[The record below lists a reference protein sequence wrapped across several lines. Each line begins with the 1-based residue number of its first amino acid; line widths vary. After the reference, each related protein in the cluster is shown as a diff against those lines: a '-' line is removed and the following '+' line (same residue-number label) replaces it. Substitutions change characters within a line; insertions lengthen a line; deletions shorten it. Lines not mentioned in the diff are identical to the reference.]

1 MKEESIIEV
10 SIGYTLHHREKMII
24 DKTTYR
30 ANDIR
35 GIADTQLSNDVCTVT
50 ALAYVELLRKHR
62 HKDPQE
68 LTVVVGKDVRNSS
81 PRLKTAFAEALVS
94 RGVHVIDIA
103 PAEKVSS
110 TPLMYFATWLFNADG
125 GVEVTGSHLDKEWNG
140 FKLCIGSESAREDHI
155 REMFQTAKKR
165 EDTFKTGSL
174 HVPGAAVKGKLEEVD
189 VLPDYHAMIA
199 ANVILRDRW
208 EELALN
214 ALSGKISLRE
224 ALSTALHEI
233 EKLPE
238 SRTKPLTGLK
248 IVYDAG
254 NGTTGV
260 IAPPIFRDLGA
271 EVFELYCEPD
281 GNFPH
286 HLPDPT
292 IPGFLTDLHAEV
304 QRKNAHIGLSS
315 DCDGDRAG
323 AVSPLGRNII
333 GEQILALLCKHI
345 LKERPSAVWGSA
357 PSRAPPVPPQA
368 QEGLTR
374 KPCKGLIV
382 YDTKCSDAIREIIA
396 ENGGVPVEWK
406 TGFSFIKTKM
416 DAVGAVAGGEM
427 SGHVYFAKNN
437 RADDAVFAFSELL
450 LLTTAELLHR
460 KRKMDVVDEMLADFL
475 KRYVN
480 TPEIRIPVVSD
491 EEKERVSDA
500 VENYYRALAAKNPG
514 EYRRRTDEAGNDIDG
529 VKIEFVKE
537 NGWALVRRSN
547 TSPVIIL
554 RMEARNE
561 EGLRTIEEH
570 VIKNFSAFDTVD
582 LNADEYVREIVQR
595 IK

>member
-1 MKEESIIEV
+1 M
-10 SIGYTLHHREKMII
+10 TI

-35 GIADTQLSNDVCTVT
+35 GIASEEYPNFQLSNDFCTLT

-62 HKDPQE
+62 RKDPQE

-81 PRLKTAFAEALVS
+81 PRLKTAFAGALVS

-140 FKLCIGSESAREDHI
+140 FKLCIGSESTTTNQI
-155 REMFQTAKKR
+155 NEMFQTAKKL
-165 EDTFKTGSL
+165 EDAFKTGSM
-174 HVPGAAVKGKLEEVD
+174 HVPSAAVKGELEEVD
-189 VLPDYHAMIA
+189 ILPDYHAMIA

-214 ALSGKISLRE
+214 ALSGKISLRK
-224 ALSTALHEI
+224 AISTAMQEI

-238 SRTKPLTGLK
+238 ERRKPLTGLK

-260 IAPPIFRDLGA
+260 VAPPIFRDLGA
-271 EVFELYCEPD
+271 EVFELYCEPNGD
-281 GNFPH
+281 FPH

-292 IPGFLTDLHAEV
+292 IPGFLKDLHAEV

-315 DCDGDRAG
+315 GCDGDRAG

-345 LKERPSAVWGSA
+345 LKERPSA
-357 PSRAPPVPPQA
+357 
-368 QEGLTR
+368 
-374 KPCKGLIV
+374 KIV
-382 YDTKCSDAIREIIA
+382 YDTKCSDAIREIIT

-450 LLTTAELLHR
+450 LLTTAELHR
-460 KRKMDVVDEMLADFL
+460 KRKTDVVDEMLADFL

-500 VENYYRALAAKNPG
+500 VENYYRALAAKNQG
-514 EYRRRTDEAGNDIDG
+514 EYKRRTDEAGNDIDG

-554 RMEARNE
+554 RMEARNK

-570 VIKNFSAFDTVD
+570 VIKKFSAFDTVD

>member
-1 MKEESIIEV
+1 
-10 SIGYTLHHREKMII
+10 MII

-35 GIADTQLSNDVCTVT
+35 GIASEEYSNFQLSNDFCTLT

-62 HKDPQE
+62 RKDPHE
-68 LTVVVGKDVRNSS
+68 LKVVVGKDVRNSS
-81 PRLKTAFAEALVS
+81 LRMKNAFAEALIS

-110 TPLMYFATWLFNADG
+110 TPLMYFATWLFNTDG

-140 FKLCIGSESAREDHI
+140 FKLCVGSESTTENQI
-155 REMFQTAKKR
+155 NEMYQTAKKL
-165 EDTFKTGSL
+165 EDMFKIGSM
-174 HVPGAAVKGKLEEVD
+174 PFPSTVKGELEEVD
-189 VLPDYHAMIA
+189 VLKDYHSMIA

-208 EELALN
+208 EELASR
-214 ALSGKISLRE
+214 ALSGDSSLRE

-238 SRTKPLTGLK
+238 ERTKPLTGLK

-260 IAPPIFRDLGA
+260 IAPSIFSDLGA
-271 EVFELYCEPD
+271 EVFELYCEPN

-292 IPGFLTDLHAEV
+292 IPGFLKDLHAEV

-323 AVSPLGRNII
+323 AVSPGGRNII

-345 LKERPSAVWGSA
+345 LKERPHA
-357 PSRAPPVPPQA
+357 
-368 QEGLTR
+368 
-374 KPCKGLIV
+374 KIV
-382 YDTKCSDAIREIIA
+382 YDTKCSDAIREIIT
-396 ENGGVPVEWK
+396 EDGGVPVEWK

-450 LLTTAELLHR
+450 LLTAAELHR
-460 KRKMDVVDEMLADFL
+460 KRKMDVVDEMLAEFL

-514 EYRRRTDEAGNDIDG
+514 EYKRRTDEAGNDIDG

-570 VIKNFSAFDTVD
+570 VIKKFSEFDTVD

-595 IK
+595 IKFLNPYG

>member
-1 MKEESIIEV
+1 
-10 SIGYTLHHREKMII
+10 MII
-24 DKTTYR
+24 NKATYR

-35 GIADTQLSNDVCTVT
+35 GIADEAHPNFQLSDDFCTLT

-62 HKDPQE
+62 GKEPQE
-68 LTVVVGKDVRNSS
+68 LKVVIGKDVRNSGL
-81 PRLKTAFAEALVS
+81 RMKTAFAEALITK
-94 RGVHVIDIA
+94 GVHVIDIA
-103 PAEKVSS
+103 PQEKISS

-140 FKLCIGSESAREDHI
+140 FKLCVGSESTTENQI
-155 REMFQTAKKR
+155 SEMLQTAKKL
-165 EDTFKTGSL
+165 EDAFKTGSL
-174 HVPGAAVKGKLEEVD
+174 YFASTVKGEIEEVE
-189 VLPDYHAMIA
+189 VLKDYHSMIA
-199 ANVILRDRW
+199 ANVVLRDRW
-208 EELALN
+208 EELALR
-214 ALSGKISLRE
+214 ALSGKISLRK
-224 ALSTALHEI
+224 AISIATQEI

-238 SRTKPLTGLK
+238 DRIKPLSGLK

-271 EVFELYCEPD
+271 EVFELYCSPD

-323 AVSPLGRNII
+323 AVSPSGKMII

-345 LKERPSAVWGSA
+345 LKEHPTA
-357 PSRAPPVPPQA
+357 
-368 QEGLTR
+368 
-374 KPCKGLIV
+374 KIV
-382 YDTKCSDAIREIIA
+382 YDTKCSDAIREIIV

-406 TGFSFIKTKM
+406 TGFSFIKAKM
-416 DAVGAVAGGEM
+416 DEVGAVAGGEM

-450 LLTTAELLHR
+450 LLTAAELR
-460 KRKMDVVDEMLADFL
+460 FKKGMNVVDEMLADFL

-480 TPEIRIPVVSD
+480 TPEIRISVVSD
-491 EEKERVSDA
+491 EEKERVSDV
-500 VENYYRALAAKNPG
+500 VESYYRELAVSNP
-514 EYRRRTDEAGNDIDG
+514 EKYRRRTDPQGNDIDG
-529 VKIEFVKE
+529 VKIEFVEEK
-537 NGWALVRRSN
+537 GWALVRRSN

-561 EGLRTIEEH
+561 QGLGKIEEQ
-570 VIKNFSAFDTVD
+570 VIKKFWEFKTVD
-582 LNADEYVREIVQR
+582 LKADDYIRGILKRVKARKTFKIEELNRR
-595 IK
+595 

>member
-1 MKEESIIEV
+1 
-10 SIGYTLHHREKMII
+10 MII

-35 GIADTQLSNDVCTVT
+35 GIADETHPNFQLSDDFCTLT

-62 HKDPQE
+62 RKEPQE
-68 LTVVVGKDVRNSS
+68 LTVVIGKDVRNSS

-94 RGVHVIDIA
+94 SGVHVIDIA

-110 TPLMYFATWLFNADG
+110 TPLMYFATWLFDADG

-140 FKLCIGSESAREDHI
+140 FKLCIGSESAKENHI
-155 REMFQTAKKR
+155 REMFKTAKKL
-165 EDTFKTGSL
+165 EDAFKTGSL
-174 HVPGAAVKGKLEEVD
+174 RVPSTAVKGKLEEVD
-189 VLPDYHAMIA
+189 VLPDYRAMIA

-214 ALSGKISLRE
+214 ALSGKILLRN
-224 ALSTALHEI
+224 AISTALHEI

-260 IAPPIFRDLGA
+260 VAPPIFRDLGA
-271 EVFELYCEPD
+271 EVFELYCEPN

-292 IPGFLTDLHAEV
+292 IPGFLKDLHAEV

-323 AVSPLGRNII
+323 AVSPGGRNII

-345 LKERPSAVWGSA
+345 LKEHPNA
-357 PSRAPPVPPQA
+357 
-368 QEGLTR
+368 
-374 KPCKGLIV
+374 KIV
-382 YDTKCSDAIREIIA
+382 YDTKCSDAIREIIT

-450 LLTTAELLHR
+450 LLTAAELHR
-460 KRKMDVVDEMLADFL
+460 KRKTDVVDEMLADFL

-491 EEKERVSDA
+491 YK
-500 VENYYRALAAKNPG
+500 
-514 EYRRRTDEAGNDIDG
+514 RRTDEAGNDIDG
-529 VKIEFVKE
+529 VKVEFVKE

-570 VIKNFSAFDTVD
+570 VIKKLSAFDTVD
-582 LNADEYVREIVQR
+582 LNADEYVREIMQR

>member
-1 MKEESIIEV
+1 
-10 SIGYTLHHREKMII
+10 MII
-24 DKTTYR
+24 DKTTFR

-35 GIADTQLSNDVCTVT
+35 GIADETHPNFQLSNDFCTLT

-62 HKDPQE
+62 RKDPQE

-94 RGVHVIDIA
+94 SGVHVIDIA
-103 PAEKVSS
+103 PLEKVSS
-110 TPLMYFATWLFNADG
+110 TPLMYFATWLLNADG

-140 FKLCIGSESAREDHI
+140 FKLCVGSESTTSNQI
-155 REMFQTAKKR
+155 NEMFQTAKR
-165 EDTFKTGSL
+165 LEEAFTFKNL
-174 HVPGAAVKGKLEEVD
+174 HSTVKGEIEEVD
-189 VLPDYHAMIA
+189 VLKDYHSMIA

-214 ALSGKISLRE
+214 ALSGKISLP
-224 ALSTALHEI
+224 TAISIATQEI
-233 EKLPE
+233 EKVPE
-238 SRTKPLTGLK
+238 ERRKPLTGLK

-271 EVFELYCEPD
+271 EVFELYCKPD

-292 IPGFLTDLHAEV
+292 IPRFLKDLHTEV

-323 AVSPLGRNII
+323 AVSPSGRMII

-345 LKERPSAVWGSA
+345 LNEHP
-357 PSRAPPVPPQA
+357 RA
-368 QEGLTR
+368 
-374 KPCKGLIV
+374 KIV
-382 YDTKCSDAIREIIA
+382 YDTKCSDAIREIIV

-406 TGFSFIKTKM
+406 TGFSFIKAKM
-416 DAVGAVAGGEM
+416 DEVGAVAGGEM
-427 SGHVYFAKNN
+427 SGHVYFQKNN
-437 RADDAVFAFSELL
+437 RADDAVFAFPELL
-450 LLTTAELLHR
+450 LLIAEESRFKKGLNA
-460 KRKMDVVDEMLADFL
+460 VDEMLEEFL
-475 KRYVN
+475 KRYEN
-480 TPEIRIPVVSD
+480 TPEIRIHVVSD
-491 EEKERVSDA
+491 EEKERVSDV
-500 VENYYRALAAKNPG
+500 VENYYRELAAKNP
-514 EYRRRTDEAGNDIDG
+514 EKYRRRTDPQGNDIDG
-529 VKIEFVKE
+529 VKIEFVNE

-561 EGLRTIEEH
+561 QGLGKIEEH
-570 VIKNFSAFDTVD
+570 VIKKFSEFDTVD
-582 LNADEYVREIVQR
+582 LRADDYVKKIVQR
-595 IK
+595 IKLFTES

>member
-1 MKEESIIEV
+1 
-10 SIGYTLHHREKMII
+10 MIL

-35 GIADTQLSNDVCTVT
+35 GIADERHPNFQLSDDFCGLT

-62 HKDPQE
+62 GKEPQE
-68 LTVVVGKDVRNSS
+68 LKVVVGKDVRNSS
-81 PRLKTAFAEALVS
+81 RRMKTAFAEALMS

-110 TPLMYFATWLFNADG
+110 TPMMYFATWLFNADG

-140 FKLCIGSESAREDHI
+140 FKPCIGSENARENHI
-155 REMFQTAKKR
+155 SEMFQTAKKL
-165 EDTFKTGSL
+165 EDS
-174 HVPGAAVKGKLEEVD
+174 VAVKPLHSTVKGEIEEVD
-189 VLPDYHAMIA
+189 VLKDYHYMIA
-199 ANVILRDRW
+199 ANVVLRDRW

-214 ALSGKISLRE
+214 ALSGKSSLK
-224 ALSTALHEI
+224 AAISTATEEI

-238 SRTKPLTGLK
+238 ERRKPLSGLK

-254 NGTTGV
+254 NGTTGI

-292 IPGFLTDLHAEV
+292 IPGFLKDLHAEV
-304 QRKNAHIGLSS
+304 VRKNAHIGLSS

-323 AVSPLGRNII
+323 AVSPSGKMII
-333 GEQILALLCKHI
+333 GEQIIALLCKHI
-345 LKERPSAVWGSA
+345 LKGHP
-357 PSRAPPVPPQA
+357 RA
-368 QEGLTR
+368 
-374 KPCKGLIV
+374 KIV
-382 YDTKCSDAIREIIA
+382 YDTKCSDAIQEIIM

-406 TGFSFIKTKM
+406 TGFSFIKAKM
-416 DAVGAVAGGEM
+416 DEVNAVAGGEM
-427 SGHVYFAKNN
+427 SGHVYFKKNN

-450 LLTTAELLHR
+450 LLTTEELR
-460 KRKMDVVDEMLADFL
+460 FKKRLNVVDGMLEDFL

-491 EEKERVSDA
+491 EEKERVGDV
-500 VENYYRALAAKNPG
+500 VENHYRELAAKQP
-514 EYRRRTDEAGNDIDG
+514 EKYKRRTDESRRDIDG
-529 VKIEFVKE
+529 VKIEFVE
-537 NGWALVRRSN
+537 DNGWALVRRSN

-554 RMEARNE
+554 RMEARDE
-561 EGLRTIEEH
+561 EGLKKIEEQ
-570 VIKNFSAFDTVD
+570 VIKKFSEFKTVD
-582 LNADEYVREIVQR
+582 LNADEYVKGIIQR
-595 IK
+595 QV

>member
-1 MKEESIIEV
+1 M
-10 SIGYTLHHREKMII
+10 LI

-35 GIADTQLSNDVCTVT
+35 GIASEEYPNFQLTNDVCTVT

-62 HKDPQE
+62 GKEPQE

-110 TPLMYFATWLFNADG
+110 TPLMYFATWLFDADG

-140 FKLCIGSESAREDHI
+140 FKLCIGSESTTSNQI
-155 REMFQTAKKR
+155 NEMFQTAKKL
-165 EDTFKTGSL
+165 EEAFKTGSM
-174 HVPGAAVKGKLEEVD
+174 HVPGAAVKGELEEVD
-189 VLPDYHAMIA
+189 VLPDYHSMIA

-208 EELALN
+208 EKLALN
-214 ALSGKISLRE
+214 ALSGKISLRN

-271 EVFELYCEPD
+271 EIFELYCSPD

-292 IPGFLTDLHAEV
+292 IPGFLKDLHAEV

-323 AVSPLGRNII
+323 AVSPGGRNII

-345 LKERPSAVWGSA
+345 LKGRPHA
-357 PSRAPPVPPQA
+357 
-368 QEGLTR
+368 
-374 KPCKGLIV
+374 KIV
-382 YDTKCSDAIREIIA
+382 YDTKCSDAIREIIT

-450 LLTTAELLHR
+450 LLTAAELDR

-491 EEKERVSDA
+491 EEKERVSDV
-500 VENYYRALAAKNPG
+500 VEKYYRALAAKNQE
-514 EYRRRTDEAGNDIDG
+514 EYKRRTDEAGNDIDG
-529 VKIEFVKE
+529 VKIEFAKE

-561 EGLRTIEEH
+561 EGLRAIEEH
-570 VIKNFSAFDTVD
+570 VIKKFSEFDTVD
-582 LNADEYVREIVQR
+582 LNADEYVRGIVQR

>member
-1 MKEESIIEV
+1 
-10 SIGYTLHHREKMII
+10 MII

-35 GIADTQLSNDVCTVT
+35 GIASEEYPNFQLSNDFCTLT
-50 ALAYVELLRKHR
+50 ALAYVELLQKHR
-62 HKDPQE
+62 RKEPQE

-103 PAEKVSS
+103 PSEKVSS

-140 FKLCIGSESAREDHI
+140 FKLCIGSESTTTNQI
-155 REMFQTAKKR
+155 NEMFQTAKKL
-165 EDTFKTGSL
+165 EDAFKTGSM
-174 HVPGAAVKGKLEEVD
+174 HVPSAAVKGELEEVD

-214 ALSGKISLRE
+214 ALSGKIPLRN
-224 ALSTALHEI
+224 AISTALHEI

-260 IAPPIFRDLGA
+260 VAPPI
-271 EVFELYCEPD
+271 
-281 GNFPH
+281 
-286 HLPDPT
+286 
-292 IPGFLTDLHAEV
+292 
-304 QRKNAHIGLSS
+304 
-315 DCDGDRAG
+315 
-323 AVSPLGRNII
+323 
-333 GEQILALLCKHI
+333 LCKHI
-345 LKERPSAVWGSA
+345 LKEHPNA
-357 PSRAPPVPPQA
+357 
-368 QEGLTR
+368 
-374 KPCKGLIV
+374 KIV

-396 ENGGVPVEWK
+396 ENDGVPVEWK

-450 LLTTAELLHR
+450 LLIAAELHR
-460 KRKMDVVDEMLADFL
+460 KRKTDVVDEMLAEFL

-491 EEKERVSDA
+491 DEKERVSDA
-500 VENYYRALAAKNPG
+500 VENYYRALAVKTRG
-514 EYRRRTDEAGNDIDG
+514 EYKRRTDEAGNDIDG
-529 VKIEFVKE
+529 VKIEFVQE

-561 EGLRTIEEH
+561 GGLRTIEEH
-570 VIKNFSAFDTVD
+570 VIKKFSEFDTVD
-582 LNADEYVREIVQR
+582 LNADEYVREIMQR